1 MPLQEAPPRSRA
13 DLVDGS
19 EGATL
24 SPADTPRSRI
34 SAAIAW
40 LEAQSLFV
48 AGVAVFA
55 MVGLAKMPENLNQD
69 GWLALVG
76 GRYVAAHGIPSADT
90 LTAMTHGGRWI
101 DQQWLAQ
108 LVLYRIEQVGG
119 LFLYGA
125 VYVAVAT
132 AAFGMAIAAARSL
145 GGNERTIL
153 WALPGAGF
161 FIWAGSAEIRTQGL
175 ALPLFVAV
183 LWLLARDVREPTRR
197 VYLVFPLL
205 ILWANLHGSV
215 TAGVGLAV
223 LYGVILLV
231 SDLRGAGGRGIQA
244 RTLLFL
250 LLPALCLFVTPYGIT
265 MVSYYRET
273 LLNPTFSKV
282 ITEWRP
288 ISSFLILAVPFYAL
302 AFATIWLLG
311 RSGRRT
317 PAFDHLALILLAA
330 AAVFGV
336 RNVVWFGLAVAMLL
350 PACIGSVIAERA
362 VTPPR
367 RRTVNL
373 TLAGAS
379 LGFAAVLLVSAAV
392 RPSSWFERD
401 YSPRILSTVRSLLNQ
416 QPGARIFADV
426 RFGDWL
432 LWHDPALSGKI
443 AYDTRFELL
452 SDRQILAIADLGQVR
467 GPHQPNILAGYRVLV
482 LDPASA
488 STKLVLARPG
498 TRVVSH
504 TRRGIVALSTG

>member
-1 MPLQEAPPRSRA
+1 V
-13 DLVDGS
+13 VDGNDRV
-19 EGATL
+19 AVN
-24 SPADTPRSRI
+24 PAGTPRSRLN
-34 SAAIAW
+34 AAIAW

-55 MVGLAKMPENLNQD
+55 LVGIAKMPENLNQD

-76 GRYVAAHGIPSADT
+76 GRYVAGHGIPSTDS
-90 LTAMTHGGRWI
+90 LTAMTHGVRWI

-125 VYVAVAT
+125 VYVAVAA

-145 GGNERTIL
+145 GGTERTIL
-153 WALPGAGF
+153 WALPGAAF

-183 LWLLARDVREPTRR
+183 LWLLARDVRAPTRR

-215 TAGVGLAV
+215 TAGVGLAL
-223 LYGVILLV
+223 LYGLTMLLG
-231 SDLRGAGGRGIQA
+231 DLRDGGPRAIQG

-250 LLPALCLFVTPYGIT
+250 LAPVLCLLATPYGVTI
-265 MVSYYRET
+265 VGYYRET

-288 ISSFLILAVPFYAL
+288 ISSFMILAAPFYAL
-302 AFATIWLLG
+302 AFATVWLLG

-317 PAFDHLALILLAA
+317 PAFDHFALILLSI

-336 RNVVWFGLAVAMLL
+336 RNVVWFGLAVAVLL
-350 PACIGSVIAERA
+350 PACIGNVITERA
-362 VTPPR
+362 VAPPR
-367 RRTVNL
+367 RRRINL
-373 TLAGAS
+373 TLAGTS
-379 LGFAAVLLVSAAV
+379 LGLVAVVLAWAAVKPA
-392 RPSSWFERD
+392 SWFERD
-401 YSPRILSTVRSLLNQ
+401 YSVRVLSTVNSILKQ

-432 LWHDPALSGKI
+432 LWHNPSLAGKI

-452 SDRQILAIADLGQVR
+452 TDQQILAVADLGQVR
-467 GPHQPNILAGYRVLV
+467 RPHEPNILAGYRVLL

-498 TRVVSH
+498 MHVVSR
-504 TRRGIVALSTG
+504 TKRGIVALSPS